1 MIPAA
6 RTGKGGAVQQWGLL
20 TLLCAIN
27 LLNYVDRQILFAV
40 FPQIQT
46 DFALSDTRL
55 GLLGSAFVVMYL
67 LAAPVFGPLGD
78 RWHRGRLAALGVALW
93 SAATVGTGLA
103 RSYGQLLTARAV
115 VGIGEASYGT
125 VAPTLIAD
133 AFPPERRGM
142 MLSIFYVA
150 IPVGSAIGYLIGG
163 LIGSAWGW
171 RVVFYAA
178 GLPGFLLAVAA
189 WGLREPARPA
199 SSGLPAPPSGNA
211 AAFRTL
217 LHNRSYVLNTA
228 AMAAM
233 TFALGGLAAWL
244 PTYFIRVHGLSLAA
258 ANTAIGGITVVAGL
272 GGTLLGGWWGDR
284 LLRRTRKAYF
294 LVSGWGL
301 LLSAPVA
308 VLAIAATDP
317 WLAFGAI
324 FVAEVLVFLNTGPLN
339 ALIVAITPPGIRARA
354 FGLNIFAIHAFGD
367 ALSPALLGLVSDL
380 TNLSTALT
388 LPALFLAM
396 GGLLCL
402 WGARSLPAD
411 MAAAAPEESARAT
424 AGW

>member
-1 MIPAA
+1 MQ
-6 RTGKGGAVQQWGLL
+6 RWGLL

-27 LLNYVDRQILFAV
+27 LLNYVDRYLPFAV
-40 FPQIQT
+40 FPQLQT
-46 DFALSDTRL
+46 AFSLSDTRL
-55 GLLGSAFVVMYL
+55 GLLGSAFMIMYL
-67 LAAPVFGPLGD
+67 LAAPVFAPLGD
-78 RWHRGRLAALGVALW
+78 RWRRGRLVALGVALW

-103 RSYGQLLTARAV
+103 RSYGQLFAARAL
-115 VGIGEASYGT
+115 VGIGEASFGT
-125 VAPTLIAD
+125 VGPTLIAD

-142 MLSIFYVA
+142 MLSLFYMA

-163 LIGSAWGW
+163 LVGEAWGW
-171 RVVFYAA
+171 RAAFYVA
-178 GLPGFLLAVAA
+178 GPPGLLLAAAA

-199 SSGLPAPPSGNA
+199 WSRPPAPPPRTR

-217 LHNRSYVLNTA
+217 LHNRSYLLNTA
-228 AMAAM
+228 AMTAM

-244 PTYFIRVHGLSLAA
+244 PTYFIRVHGFSLGT
-258 ANTAIGGITVVAGL
+258 ANLAIGAITVVAGL
-272 GGTLLGGWWGDR
+272 GGTLLGGWGGDR
-284 LLRRTRKAYF
+284 LLQRTRKAYF

-301 LLSAPVA
+301 LISAPAA

-339 ALIVAITPPGIRARA
+339 ALIVAVTPPGIRARA

-380 TNLSTALT
+380 TDLSTALT
-388 LPALFLAM
+388 LPAAFLAAA
-396 GGLLCL
+396 GLLCL
-402 WGARSLPAD
+402 WGARGLPAD
-411 MAAAAPEESARAT
+411 MAAAAPEESARPT
-424 AGW
+424 AGL

>member
-1 MIPAA
+1 ML
-6 RTGKGGAVQQWGLL
+6 RWGLL
-20 TLLCAIN
+20 TLLCVIN
-27 LLNYVDRQILFAV
+27 LLNYMDRYILPAV
-40 FPQIQT
+40 LPQIQT
-46 DFALSDTRL
+46 EFALSDFWG
-55 GLLGSAFVVMYL
+55 GLPAPAFIVMYM
-67 LAAPVFGPLGD
+67 LAAPVFAPLGD
-78 RWHRGRLAALGVALW
+78 RWRRGPLVAMGVALW

-103 RSYGQLLTARAV
+103 RSYGQLLTARAL

-142 MLSIFYVA
+142 MLSIFYMA
-150 IPVGSAIGYLIGG
+150 IPVGSAFGYLIGG
-163 LIGSAWGW
+163 LVGEAWGW
-171 RVVFYAA
+171 RAAFYVA
-178 GLPGFLLAVAA
+178 GPPGLLLAAAA
-189 WGLREPARPA
+189 WALREPARPA
-199 SSGLPAPPSGNA
+199 RSGPPAPPLGTR

-217 LHNRSYVLNTA
+217 LRNRSYLLNTA
-228 AMAAM
+228 AMASM
-233 TFALGGLAAWL
+233 TFALGGLVHWL
-244 PTYFIRVHGLSLAA
+244 PTYFNRVHGLSLAA
-258 ANTAIGGITVVAGL
+258 AGTAIGGITVVAGL

-301 LLSAPVA
+301 LLSAPAA

-339 ALIVAITPPGIRARA
+339 ALIVAVTPPGIRARA

-388 LPALFLAM
+388 LPAFFLATA
-396 GGLLCL
+396 GFLCL
-402 WGARSLPAD
+402 WGARGLPAD

>member
-1 MIPAA
+1 M
-6 RTGKGGAVQQWGLL
+6 RQWGLL

-46 DFALSDTRL
+46 DFALSDARL
-55 GLLGSAFVVMYL
+55 GLLGSAFMVMYL

-78 RWHRGRLAALGVALW
+78 RWRRGRLAAMGVALW

-103 RSYGQLLTARAV
+103 RSYGQLLTARAL

-142 MLSIFYVA
+142 MLSVFYLA
-150 IPVGSAIGYLIGG
+150 IPVGSAIGYLVGG
-163 LIGSAWGW
+163 LIGAAWGW

-178 GLPGFLLAVAA
+178 GLPGLLLAAAA
-189 WGLREPARPA
+189 WALREPTRPA
-199 SSGLPAPPSGNA
+199 LGGPPTPPPRTR

-217 LHNRSYVLNTA
+217 LHNRSYLLNTA
-228 AMAAM
+228 AMASM

-272 GGTLLGGWWGDR
+272 GGTLLGGWGGDR

-301 LLSAPVA
+301 LLGVPGA
-308 VLAIAATDP
+308 VLAIAAADP

-324 FVAEVLVFLNTGPLN
+324 FVAEVLIFLNTGPLN
-339 ALIVAITPPGIRARA
+339 ALIVAVTPPGIRARA

-380 TNLSTALT
+380 TDLSTALL
-388 LPALFLAM
+388 LPAFFLATAA
-396 GGLLCL
+396 LLCL
-402 WGARSLPAD
+402 WGARGLPAD
-411 MAAAAPEESARAT
+411 MAAAAPEEPARPT
-424 AGW
+424 VGL

>member
-1 MIPAA
+1 ML
-6 RTGKGGAVQQWGLL
+6 RWGLL
-20 TLLCAIN
+20 TLLCVIN
-27 LLNYVDRQILFAV
+27 LLNYMDRYILPAV
-40 FPQIQT
+40 LPQIQT
-46 DFALSDTRL
+46 EFALSDFWG
-55 GLLGSAFVVMYL
+55 GLPAPAFIVMYM
-67 LAAPVFGPLGD
+67 LAAPVFAPLGD
-78 RWHRGRLAALGVALW
+78 RWRRGPLVAMGVALW

-103 RSYGQLLTARAV
+103 RSYGQLLTARAL
-115 VGIGEASYGT
+115 VGIGEASFGT
-125 VAPTLIAD
+125 VGPTLIAD

-142 MLSIFYVA
+142 MLSIFYMA
-150 IPVGSAIGYLIGG
+150 IPVGSAFGYLIGG
-163 LIGSAWGW
+163 LVGEAWGW
-171 RVVFYAA
+171 RAAFYVA
-178 GLPGFLLAVAA
+178 GPPGLLLAAAA
-189 WGLREPARPA
+189 WALREPARPA
-199 SSGLPAPPSGNA
+199 RSGPPAPPLGTR

-217 LHNRSYVLNTA
+217 LRNRSYLLNTA
-228 AMAAM
+228 AMASM
-233 TFALGGLAAWL
+233 TFALGGLVHWL
-244 PTYFIRVHGLSLAA
+244 PTYFNRVHGLSLAA
-258 ANTAIGGITVVAGL
+258 AGTAIGGITVVAGL

-301 LLSAPVA
+301 LLSAPAA

-339 ALIVAITPPGIRARA
+339 ALIVAVTPPGIRARA

-388 LPALFLAM
+388 LPAFFLATA
-396 GGLLCL
+396 GLLCL

>member
-1 MIPAA
+1 MQ
-6 RTGKGGAVQQWGLL
+6 RWGLL

-27 LLNYVDRQILFAV
+27 LLNYVDRYLPFAV
-40 FPQIQT
+40 FPQLQT
-46 DFALSDTRL
+46 AFSLSDTRL
-55 GLLGSAFVVMYL
+55 GLLGSAFMIMYL
-67 LAAPVFGPLGD
+67 LAAPVFAPLGD
-78 RWHRGRLAALGVALW
+78 RWRRGRLVALGVALW

-103 RSYGQLLTARAV
+103 RSYGQLFAARAL
-115 VGIGEASYGT
+115 VGIGEASFGT
-125 VAPTLIAD
+125 VGPTLIAD

-142 MLSIFYVA
+142 MLSLFYMA
-150 IPVGSAIGYLIGG
+150 IPVGSTIGYLIGG
-163 LIGSAWGW
+163 LVGEAWGW
-171 RVVFYAA
+171 RAAFYVA
-178 GLPGFLLAVAA
+178 GPPGLLLAAAA

-199 SSGLPAPPSGNA
+199 WSRPPAPPPRTR

-217 LHNRSYVLNTA
+217 LHNRSYLLNTA
-228 AMAAM
+228 AMTAM

-244 PTYFIRVHGLSLAA
+244 PTYFIRVHGFSLGT
-258 ANTAIGGITVVAGL
+258 ANLAIGAITVVAGL

-301 LLSAPVA
+301 LISAPAA

-339 ALIVAITPPGIRARA
+339 ALIVAVTPPGIRARA

-388 LPALFLAM
+388 LPAFFLAM
-396 GGLLCL
+396 AGFLCL
-402 WGARSLPAD
+402 WGARGLPAD
-411 MAAAAPEESARAT
+411 MAAAAPEEPARPT
-424 AGW
+424 VGL

>member
-1 MIPAA
+1 ML
-6 RTGKGGAVQQWGLL
+6 RWGLL

-27 LLNYVDRQILFAV
+27 LLNYMDRYILPAV
-40 FPQIQT
+40 LPQIQT
-46 DFALSDTRL
+46 EFALSDFWG
-55 GLLGSAFVVMYL
+55 GLPAPAFIVMYM
-67 LAAPVFGPLGD
+67 LAAPVFAPLGD
-78 RWHRGRLAALGVALW
+78 RWRRGPLVAMGVALW

-103 RSYGQLLTARAV
+103 RSYGQLLTARAL
-115 VGIGEASYGT
+115 VGIGEASFGT
-125 VAPTLIAD
+125 VGPTLIAD

-142 MLSIFYVA
+142 MLSIFYMA
-150 IPVGSAIGYLIGG
+150 IPVGSAFGYLIGG
-163 LIGSAWGW
+163 LVGEAWGW
-171 RVVFYAA
+171 RAAFYVA
-178 GLPGFLLAVAA
+178 GPPGLLLAAAA
-189 WGLREPARPA
+189 WALREPARPA
-199 SSGLPAPPSGNA
+199 RSGPPAPPLGTR

-217 LHNRSYVLNTA
+217 LRNRSYVLNTA

-339 ALIVAITPPGIRARA
+339 ALIVAVTPPGIRARA

-367 ALSPALLGLVSDL
+367 ALSPALLGWASDL
-380 TNLSTALT
+380 SDLSTALT
-388 LPALFLAM
+388 LPALFLAAA
-396 GGLLCL
+396 GLLCF
-402 WGARSLPAD
+402 WGARGLAAD
-411 MAAAAPEESARAT
+411 IAATAPEEPARPT
-424 AGW
+424 VGL

>member
-1 MIPAA
+1 ML
-6 RTGKGGAVQQWGLL
+6 RWGLL
-20 TLLCAIN
+20 TLLCVIN
-27 LLNYVDRQILFAV
+27 LLNYMDRYILPAV
-40 FPQIQT
+40 LPQIQT
-46 DFALSDTRL
+46 EFALSDFWG
-55 GLLGSAFVVMYL
+55 GLPAPAFIVMYM
-67 LAAPVFGPLGD
+67 LAAPVFAPLGD
-78 RWHRGRLAALGVALW
+78 RWRRGPLVAMGVALW

-103 RSYGQLLTARAV
+103 RSYGQLLTARAL
-115 VGIGEASYGT
+115 VGIGEASFGT
-125 VAPTLIAD
+125 VGPTLIAD

-142 MLSIFYVA
+142 MLSIFYMA
-150 IPVGSAIGYLIGG
+150 IPVGSAFGYLIGG
-163 LIGSAWGW
+163 LVGEAWGW
-171 RVVFYAA
+171 RAAFYVA
-178 GLPGFLLAVAA
+178 GPPGLLLAAAA
-189 WGLREPARPA
+189 WALREPARPA
-199 SSGLPAPPSGNA
+199 RSGPPALPLGTR

-217 LHNRSYVLNTA
+217 LRNRSYLLNTA
-228 AMAAM
+228 AMASM
-233 TFALGGLAAWL
+233 TFALGGLVHWL
-244 PTYFIRVHGLSLAA
+244 PTYFNRVHGLSLAA
-258 ANTAIGGITVVAGL
+258 AGTAIGGITVVAGL

-301 LLSAPVA
+301 LLSAPAA
-308 VLAIAATDP
+308 VLAIAAADP
-317 WLAFGAI
+317 GVAFGAI

-388 LPALFLAM
+388 LPAFFLATA
-396 GGLLCL
+396 GLLCL
-402 WGARSLPAD
+402 WGARGLPAD